1 MFVRLSGWST
11 SREIVEH
18 DGKLYFEVAE
28 QGHCS
33 TCQSRINHVRAV
45 VARKNL
51 QADYGHLHDRFPRDA
66 STLWVGL
73 EKPQKEMSSEEVKDL
88 FREKLDLPIL

>member
-1 MFVRLSGWST
+1 MFVSLRGWQT
-11 SREIVEH
+11 GREIVEF

-33 TCQSRINHVRAV
+33 ICQSRINHVRDQV
-45 VARKNL
+45 ESKKL
-51 QADYGHLHDRFPRDA
+51 QVSFGHLHDRFPRDA

-73 EKPQKEMSSEEVKDL
+73 EKPKPEMSNEEIKNL
-88 FREKLDLPIL
+88 FRENLGLPII